1 MEEKIMISIH
11 APRVGSDNASGCGAG
26 AGADFNPRSPR
37 GSDNETVN
45 FWQNIDISIHAPR
58 VGSDSMS
65 LLMVLI

>member
-1 MEEKIMISIH
+1 MHPAAEPEREQISIH
-11 APRVGSDNASGCGAG
+11 APRV
-26 AGADFNPRSPR
+26 